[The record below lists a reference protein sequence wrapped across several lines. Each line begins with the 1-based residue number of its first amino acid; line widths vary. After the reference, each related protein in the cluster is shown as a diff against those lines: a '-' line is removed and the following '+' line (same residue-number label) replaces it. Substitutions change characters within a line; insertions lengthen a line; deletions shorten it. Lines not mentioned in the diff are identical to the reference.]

1 MGTPDPLLSRGLWV
15 FVCVWPSTFNLLV
28 LSIFFLNGDTT
39 MIFCQLSIKTDTFHI
54 KCVHSQFNFFFCSSL
69 WIFQFL
75 VNLLGLLARY
85 HKTWGCLLLLEKSHF
100 QWEKYIF
107 CPKFVSGGNSL
118 LLLDSGLIW
127 SYLSFDVYKTWHP
140 SNTSEGYTSL
150 LPLTFSERLMF

>member
-85 HKTWGCLLLLEKSHF
+85 HKTWDCLLLLEKSHF
-100 QWEKYIF
+100 QWGKNIF
-107 CPKFVSGGNSL
+107 FVLNLSQVEIHYFCQTLAWSEA
-118 LLLDSGLIW
+118 IW
-127 SYLSFDVYKTWHP
+127 A
-140 SNTSEGYTSL
+140 
-150 LPLTFSERLMF
+150 LMFTKRGIQAIPPKGTPPSYHLPFQKG